1 MPHSARRHIAVSQGQ
16 CATCGAQRLLKYA
29 HRTMCC
35 RYACLKAAAAK
46 RRATVLLYDVPGVFH
61 AVFKPTAG
69 FHDPLHPEL
78 TGARRPG
85 AASEP
90 ALPLPRRHPEFTDS
104 LHEWFFRSGLD
115 HFVWIFGMLCAYSF
129 PWYDRQLQAIEDL
142 PSGKRALA
150 KAAVIGGALAVGGWY
165 VHTYFLFLRPKREY
179 NKVHPYTS
187 WIPIAVFLVLRNA
200 TAGLRARYMHLFTWC
215 GKVTLETYI
224 LQFHIWMKSTGI
236 NGSPKFLMVWLPS
249 FWLNMAVVSAVYFV
263 LSYRVFKITVV
274 LRDVAVPKDNRGIF
288 VNSVIMAVATAAFY
302 AVGVALKG

>member
-1 MPHSARRHIAVSQGQ
+1 M
-16 CATCGAQRLLKYA
+16 
-29 HRTMCC
+29 
-35 RYACLKAAAAK
+35 
-46 RRATVLLYDVPGVFH
+46 PGVFH
-61 AVFKPTAG
+61 AVFKPTAGLLG

-90 ALPLPRRHPEFTDS
+90 ALHLPRRHPEFTDS

-129 PWYDRQLQAIEDL
+129 PWYDRQLQAIEDM

-150 KAAVIGGALAVGGWY
+150 KAAVIGSALAVGGWY
-165 VHTYFLFLRPKREY
+165 VHTYFLRPKREY